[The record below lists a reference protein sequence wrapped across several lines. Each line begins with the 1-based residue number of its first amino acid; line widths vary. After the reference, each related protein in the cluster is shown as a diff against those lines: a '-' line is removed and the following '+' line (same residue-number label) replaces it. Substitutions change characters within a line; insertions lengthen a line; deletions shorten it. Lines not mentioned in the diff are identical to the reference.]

1 MRTLLRLLT
10 FWGPVVFWAS
20 AVHGQ
25 VFTDGDYIVKLR
37 ASSSSAIHA
46 KLQGKAS
53 LKAALPLKG
62 AFQIDAKA
70 HPELVNELKND
81 PDVEY
86 VEPNFRLQA
95 IDGLDGSNRVG
106 AQQAQKR
113 YDQTGAAVRATEAWQ
128 ASSAAS
134 SDNRPI
140 VAIID
145 TGLDKNHVVFTGTGA
160 VWVNTGEI
168 PGNGIDDD
176 HNGYVD
182 DVNGWNFLTNSPD
195 FTDDEDH
202 GTHVAGIVLGATQDI
217 LADSQDLETA
227 KIRIMPL
234 KFLDGSGAGTTA
246 AAINAVYYAVDNG
259 AKVINCSWGGPAYS
273 RALHEALSFAYQH
286 GVLIVSAAGN
296 YTSNNDA
303 TPLYPANYDV
313 PSNIAVAATS
323 DSDRLASFSNFG
335 RSSVSVAAPG
345 VAVFST
351 IPGDWF
357 ASYSG
362 TSMAAPLVAG
372 AAALAVRE
380 APTVSGYQ
388 LKNLITA
395 SVDTVA
401 GLSSTVSSSG
411 RINISSMVT
420 MAKTMVATT
429 AYQPD
434 YSPVYQA
441 DTRAPASDDGDSG
454 SKGGCGLVVSTA
466 AMSAGGKGGGKGGGL
481 GGAIIAFLLLAPLA
495 LALHL
500 RLQSRSRETGRN
512 RRRFERFVMESAIV
526 IKAGDRELVGETK
539 TISLGGLSFSAD
551 ELLEKG
557 GKVQM
562 RVFAPDGKTVID
574 VEGQIVWNV
583 KDKSYGVQFGAV
595 EDKVRRAI
603 QTWSSALVRT

>member
-1 MRTLLRLLT
+1 MRTLLRILT

-25 VFTDGDYIVKLR
+25 VASDGEYIVKMR
-37 ASSSSAIHA
+37 SHSSALHS

-53 LKAALPLKG
+53 LKSSLPLKN
-62 AFQIDAKA
+62 AYHIDAKA
-70 HPELVNELKND
+70 HPEVIEELKND

-86 VEPNFRLQA
+86 VEPNFKLQA
-95 IDGLDGSNRVG
+95 IEGLDGSNQVG

-128 ASSAAS
+128 SSSAAS
-134 SDNRPI
+134 NDNRPI

-145 TGLDKNHVVFTGTGA
+145 TGLDANHVVFTATGA
-160 VWVNTGEI
+160 VWVNTREI

-182 DVNGWNFLTNSPD
+182 DVNGWNFLSNSSD
-195 FTDDEDH
+195 FHDDEDH

-217 LADSQDLETA
+217 LADTQDLEPA

-259 AKVINCSWGGPAYS
+259 AKVINCSWGGSSYS
-273 RALHEALSFAYQH
+273 RALHEAITFAYQH
-286 GVLIVSAAGN
+286 GVLVVSAAGN

-303 TPLYPANYDV
+303 TALYPANYDV

-323 DSDRLASFSNFG
+323 DSDRLASFSNYG
-335 RSSVSVAAPG
+335 RTTVSVAAPG

-372 AAALAVRE
+372 AAALASRE
-380 APTVSGYQ
+380 APGVSGYQ

-395 SVDTVA
+395 SVDRIA
-401 GLSSTVSSSG
+401 GLSNSVSSSG
-411 RINISSMVT
+411 RININSMVS
-420 MAKTMVATT
+420 MAKTMVSTS

-441 DTRAPASDDGDSG
+441 DTRSPASDDGASG

-481 GGAIIAFLLLAPLA
+481 GGAIIAFLLMAPLA

-500 RLQSRSRETGRN
+500 RLQSRATGRN

-557 GKVQM
+557 GRVQM

-603 QTWSSALVRT
+603 QAWSSVLVRT